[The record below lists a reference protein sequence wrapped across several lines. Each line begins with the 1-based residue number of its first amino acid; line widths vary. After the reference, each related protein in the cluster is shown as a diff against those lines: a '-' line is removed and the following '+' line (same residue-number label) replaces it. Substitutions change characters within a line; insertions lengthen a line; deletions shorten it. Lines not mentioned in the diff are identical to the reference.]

1 VKALFKAIR
10 HGDLDRVRQLLDK
23 DPKLVAAV
31 ARQPP
36 KKDDG
41 QSPLQVAFKTGRFDI
56 ADLLVDRGA
65 DVNFMERDSVNNWR
79 APVIHD
85 AIRAA
90 VFSSRFPGAGGELIS
105 TKERFERA
113 LTSLSKIID
122 AGADVHASDS
132 YGNNC
137 LMRAAADANQLEI
150 ADRNADLLEDLAR
163 VFQTLVNA
171 GADFAEK
178 TSTRDSVLESFR
190 TRSVARFF
198 SIKKP

>member
-1 VKALFKAIR
+1 AIR
-10 HGDLDRVRQLLDK
+10 KGDIERVRELLDNK
-23 DPKLVAAV
+23 PELVSAV

-56 ADLLVDRGA
+56 ADLLIDRGA
-65 DVNFMERDSVNNWR
+65 DVNFIERESMNEWR

-85 AIRAA
+85 AIRASI
-90 VFSSRFPGAGGELIS
+90 FSSRFPGTLGIQS

-113 LTSLSKIID
+113 LASLTKLLR
-122 AGADVHASDS
+122 AGADVHAVDS

-137 LMRAAADANQLEI
+137 MMRAVLDANQLQI
-150 ADRNADLLEDLAR
+150 ADQNLELIEDLGR

-171 GADFAEK
+171 GGDFSER
-178 TSTRDSVLESFR
+178 TSTRDSVIDQFANR
-190 TRSVARFF
+190 PVARFF
-198 SIKKP
+198 ATKGA